1 MARLSKIAG
10 YVIAAVVVLTIVL
23 SEIAERKEAADIN
36 AAFDDLLAS
45 LTKICVRLELEKLN
59 HITRSPWIVAA
70 TIPQPW
76 EIPQP
81 YHRTPGDCEPDWAT
95 IGFEEAG
102 SIYFDLI
109 HGHSSCTITS
119 EKPASALAS
128 QTTAYI
134 SEQPASPSKFPR
146 ETGLLSGG

>member
-36 AAFDDLLAS
+36 AALDDLLAS
-45 LTKICVRLELEKLN
+45 LTKICARLELEKLN

-81 YHRTPGDCEPDWAT
+81 YRKTPGDCEPDRAA

-102 SIYFDLI
+102 SIYFDLM
-109 HGHSSCTITS
+109 HGNSSCATTS

-128 QTTAYI
+128 QTAAYI
-134 SEQPASPSKFPR
+134 SEQPTSTGNFPR

>member
-1 MARLSKIAG
+1 MARLPKIAG
-10 YVIAAVVVLTIVL
+10 YVIAAVVVLTIIL

-36 AAFDDLLAS
+36 AALDDLLAS
-45 LTKICVRLELEKLN
+45 LTKICARLELEKLN

-76 EIPQP
+76 EIPRP
-81 YHRTPGDCEPDWAT
+81 YRKTPRDCEPDWAA
-95 IGFEEAG
+95 ISFEEAG

-109 HGHSSCTITS
+109 HDNSSCATTS

-134 SEQPASPSKFPR
+134 SEKPTSTSKFPR